1 MKPIPNF
8 PGYFATEDGGIF
20 SLKTND
26 PYKRVVLKEPR
37 QLKPKT
43 TNHGYKM
50 VVLTVEGKKFCRMVH
65 QLILET
71 FVGPR
76 PAGMFACHGPKG
88 KIDDSISN
96 LYWETPQ
103 HNTLD
108 RYRDNTMTYGKNHH
122 STKLTD
128 SNVVE
133 IRQRYAKGGISQ
145 AKLAVEYGVHQ
156 SIISDVVHRITWK
169 HIL

>member
-8 PGYFATEDGGIF
+8 PGYFAAEDGGIF

-26 PYKRVVLKEPR
+26 PYKRVVLEKPR
-37 QLKPKT
+37 QLKPKIT
-43 TNHGYKM
+43 SSGYKM
-50 VVLTVEGKKFCRMVH
+50 VVLTVGGRKFYRLIH

-88 KIDDSISN
+88 KTNDSVSN
-96 LYWETPQ
+96 LYWATPK
-103 HNTLD
+103 HNTFD
-108 RYRDNTMTYGKNHH
+108 RYRDDTMNYGEKHGRA
-122 STKLTD
+122 KLTEAQ
-128 SNVVE
+128 VIE

-145 AKLAVEYGVHQ
+145 SKLAIEFRVDQ
-156 SIISDVVHRITWK
+156 TIISDIVLRKSWK
-169 HIL
+169 HTL

>member
-8 PGYFATEDGGIF
+8 PGYFAAEDGGIF

-26 PYKRVVLKEPR
+26 PYGKVVLKEPR

-43 TNHGYKM
+43 TGHGYKM
-50 VVLTVEGKKFCRMVH
+50 VVLTVEGKKFYRLVH

-88 KIDDSISN
+88 KTNDSVSN
-96 LYWETPQ
+96 LYWETPR

-108 RYRDNTMTYGKNHH
+108 RYRDNTMNYGEKHGRA
-122 STKLTD
+122 KLTETQ
-128 SNVVE
+128 VVE
-133 IRQRYAKGGISQ
+133 IRQRYAKGRISQ
-145 AKLAVEYGVHQ
+145 SELASMYGINQ
-156 SIISDVVHRITWK
+156 TIISDVVHRKSWK